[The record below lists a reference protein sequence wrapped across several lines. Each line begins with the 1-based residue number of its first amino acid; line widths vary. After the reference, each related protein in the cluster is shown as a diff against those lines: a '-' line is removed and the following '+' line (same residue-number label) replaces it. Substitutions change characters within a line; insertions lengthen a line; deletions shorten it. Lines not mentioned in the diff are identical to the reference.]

1 MASKAQAAPKD
12 RCAEKRLQPRF
23 TTQFRSTFSGGQQE
37 RQGKMLDLSSGG
49 CKIETDLPVVEGA
62 TFECRIHVPGLSWP
76 LRIDKAQVRWVKGK
90 TFGLQFLE
98 IHPEEQI
105 KLTQIIAEL
114 KAESRS

>member
-1 MASKAQAAPKD
+1 MASRSSVAQQE
-12 RCAEKRLQPRF
+12 RSAEKRLQPRF

-49 CKIETDLPVVEGA
+49 CKIETDPPVVEGA

-98 IHPEEQI
+98 IHPEEKM
-105 KLTQIIAEL
+105 KLTQVIAEL
-114 KAESRS
+114 KAQSR